1 MPNYH
6 MSPRHKKHRQIGRKT
21 RAFLKL
27 ILLILEIVRR
37 FLDFF
42 S

>member
-1 MPNYH
+1 MPKQLV
-6 MSPRHKKHRQIGRKT
+6 SPRQKKYRQIGRKT
-21 RAFLKL
+21 RAFVKL

-37 FLDFF
+37 ILDFF